1 MENNGCSTK
10 VNINN
15 LINNHNSYSFTSS
28 SYSSSPTCNNNHN
41 NSNHNDNDNKNNLI
55 IQQLKN
61 VIIYKLLIRYI
72 TFAF

>member
-15 LINNHNSYSFTSS
+15 LIHTHNSYSFSSS
-28 SYSSSPTCNNNHN
+28 SYSSPPNNHN
-41 NSNHNDNDNKNNLI
+41 HNNNESDNNNNKNNLI

-61 VIIYKLLIRYI
+61 VII
-72 TFAF
+72 

>member
-15 LINNHNSYSFTSS
+15 LIHTHNSYSFSSS
-28 SYSSSPTCNNNHN
+28 SYSSSPTCNNNNHN
-41 NSNHNDNDNKNNLI
+41 NNDNDNNKNNLI

-61 VIIYKLLIRYI
+61 VIIYIYLNCYI
-72 TFAF
+72 IISH

>member
-15 LINNHNSYSFTSS
+15 LISSHNSYSFSSS
-28 SYSSSPTCNNNHN
+28 SYSSPS
-41 NSNHNDNDNKNNLI
+41 NDNDHSENKNNLI

-61 VIIYKLLIRYI
+61 VIINMLNLI
-72 TFAF
+72 